1 MASKDFQSSRSDSKT
16 YEVMAVGRHLTA
28 VVRGEAAWV
37 LRQAGAGDVVG
48 STAREIA
55 DLWQGL
61 IADRSRLRCNLDGRA
76 WVAEH
81 ADYADLAERYD
92 ALLRELLEDGRPRSS
107 R

>member
-1 MASKDFQSSRSDSKT
+1 M
-16 YEVMAVGRHLTA
+16 
-28 VVRGEAAWV
+28 
-37 LRQAGAGDVVG
+37 VG